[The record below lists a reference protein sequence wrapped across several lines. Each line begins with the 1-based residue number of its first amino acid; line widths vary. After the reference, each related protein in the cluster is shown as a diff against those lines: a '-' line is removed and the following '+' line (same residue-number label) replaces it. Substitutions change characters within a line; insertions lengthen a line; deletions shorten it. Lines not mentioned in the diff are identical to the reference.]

1 MLNEPT
7 IDKLQ
12 ALRLPGMLSAW
23 QEQQRQADL
32 AGLGFDERFALLV
45 EAEWLRREN
54 ERLGA
59 ICAKPS
65 CV

>member
-7 IDKLQ
+7 TEKLQ
-12 ALRLPGMLSAW
+12 AMRLPGMVAAW

-32 AGLGFDERFALLV
+32 GSLSFDERFALLV

-54 ERLGA
+54 
-59 ICAKPS
+59 
-65 CV
+65 